1 MHSHDHEHHHDHH
14 DHHHE
19 QHIDPAHLL
28 EHMYE
33 HNVSH
38 ANELK
43 GVAETLPDAAK
54 ALVLEA
60 VACFEAGNAK
70 LHDAIHSIKEA

>member
-1 MHSHDHEHHHDHH
+1 MHDHTHTH

-38 ANELK
+38 TNELK
-43 GVAETLPDAAK
+43 SVAETLDGDAKDLILK
-54 ALVLEA
+54 AAASYE
-60 VACFEAGNAK
+60 EGNATLK
-70 LHDAIHSIKEA
+70 KAIETMKEA

>member
-1 MHSHDHEHHHDHH
+1 MHDHTHEH
-14 DHHHE
+14 HHHE

-38 ANELK
+38 TNELK
-43 GVAETLPDAAK
+43 GVADTLSGEAKDLVLKAAACYEEGNAALQK
-54 ALVLEA
+54 AL
-60 VACFEAGNAK
+60 
-70 LHDAIHSIKEA
+70 DAMKEA